1 MTGHR
6 YLNDIGYRSETRGTE
21 PSQYP
26 KEQKSTEIPVVAASE
41 PGRAQTDHVGV
52 VGRVN
57 SNVETV
63 VERYW
68 EGRPKTVTVRYT
80 KPEPRSMRT

>member
-1 MTGHR
+1 MSEHIGH
-6 YLNDIGYRSETRGTE
+6 RSETRGTE
-21 PSQYP
+21 PSKYP
-26 KEQKSTEIPVVAASE
+26 KEKKSTEIPEVAASE
-41 PGRAQTDHVGV
+41 PGRAQTVSGGV

-57 SNVETV
+57 SGVQRV

-80 KPEPRSMRT
+80 KLETLPMRT